1 MILGLHV
8 RLFILEIEQ
17 TIEMTSI
24 NVRFFHSFAKL
35 NIIIQ
40 KATLFA
46 EQLLIFINLSKT
58 ILFL

>member
-1 MILGLHV
+1 MVFIILNSIINVKMTGL
-8 RLFILEIEQ
+8 
-17 TIEMTSI
+17 

-46 EQLLIFINLSKT
+46 E
-58 ILFL
+58 

>member
-8 RLFILEIEQ
+8 ILFILEIEQ

-46 EQLLIFINLSKT
+46 E
-58 ILFL
+58 